1 MIGIGIITYDRE
13 EKFNRV
19 LSSIKLDH
27 VGRIVAVKDGG
38 KSPYKELPYRDNK
51 IEFYELS
58 ENLGVGRCKN
68 LLIDKLLEKGCDHIF
83 LLEDDCLVKNNA
95 VWEYCIS
102 FAEESGLLHFNW
114 NDYRHKRFATAEFD
128 KHKAALCHNTEASF
142 SYFHR
147 TFLEEIRFDE
157 KYMNAWEHI
166 DIEIQGETKG
176 FLPPFRW
183 FVSPSDLNLYLED
196 IDTNDSS
203 ITNREHYHER
213 VINGHHYFEKKWGK
227 KVNEIA
233 QVDRN
238 NFYEKMKQ
246 ITIKY
251 ANRNSN

>member
-1 MIGIGIITYDRE
+1 
-13 EKFNRV
+13 
-19 LSSIKLDH
+19 
-27 VGRIVAVKDGG
+27 
-38 KSPYKELPYRDNK
+38 
-51 IEFYELS
+51 
-58 ENLGVGRCKN
+58 
-68 LLIDKLLEKGCDHIF
+68 
-83 LLEDDCLVKNNA
+83 LLEDDCLVKDNA
-95 VWEYCIS
+95 VWEYCVS
-102 FAEESGLLHFNW
+102 FSEESGLLHFNW

-147 TFLEEIRFDE
+147 NFLEEIRFDE

-238 NFYEKMKQ
+238 TFYEKMKQ

>member
-1 MIGIGIITYDRE
+1 MIGIGLITYDRE

-27 VGRIVAVKDGG
+27 IGRIVAVKDGG
-38 KSPYKELPYRDNK
+38 KSPYKELPYRDDK

-83 LLEDDCLVKNNA
+83 LLEDDCLVKDNA